1 MIRIAKT
8 LGILIALTSAP
19 AHGQWFATE
28 LDGGDAT
35 GVAAGDIVGRTAG
48 FNALLWTDPMT
59 PTPLHPPAA
68 TLSAAFGVHD
78 GQQVG
83 RALVGGA
90 NHAALWEGSPGS
102 WVDLHPGGAITS
114 IANAVFAGQQAGYA
128 VLAGVQHAGVW
139 SGTPESWVDM
149 NPLGATRSFAEG
161 VRDGRQV
168 GSAMF
173 GGIYH
178 AGIWSG
184 SALSWI
190 DIHPANATESVAYDL
205 DNGTPTGFIR
215 LGNKHACI
223 WLGVTSGYV
232 DMNPPGATESVAYG
246 ISGGSQA
253 GFAVVDDIT
262 TACVWQGSA
271 ATHRDLHPF
280 VDSRFNESAASDIY
294 KDFESGFTYVVGR
307 AWNAGE
313 AKAMLWTL
321 PPHEIEPSS
330 LTILRGSNAIG
341 NLASIRGSDNIRL
354 NVNPGVVLS
363 NSQSPV
369 ILEISGNSPNPVIA
383 HLKMSIEASANTS
396 NAQGQIELFDY
407 LQNQYETLS
416 TFLSTTFD
424 TTYEFI
430 PPNPARYVSPSGEIK
445 CRISYR
451 LVGPILSFPWTS
463 RLDWVHWRVVE

>member
-1 MIRIAKT
+1 MMRLART
-8 LGILIALTSAP
+8 LSALIALTSAT
-19 AHGQWFATE
+19 ARAQWFATE

-35 GVAAGDIVGRTAG
+35 GIVGGEIVGRTAT
-48 FNALLWTDPMT
+48 FNALLWTDPKS
-59 PTPLHPPAA
+59 PTPLHPKGA
-68 TLSAAFGVHD
+68 TLSAAFGVHG

-83 RALVGGA
+83 RALISGV
-90 NHAALWEGSPGS
+90 NHAALWAGSPES
-102 WVDLHPGGAITS
+102 WVDLHPTGATTS
-114 IANAVFAGQQAGYA
+114 IANAVYNGQQAGYA
-128 VLAGVQHAGVW
+128 VFAGVQHAGVW
-139 SGTPESWVDM
+139 SGTAESWVDL

-178 AGIWSG
+178 AGMWSG
-184 SALSWI
+184 SPLSWI

-205 DNGTPTGFIR
+205 DNEIATGFVR

-253 GFAVVDDIT
+253 GFAVIDSTT

-271 ATHRDLHPF
+271 ATRRDLHPF
-280 VDSRFNESAASDIY
+280 VDSRFNESVATDMY
-294 KDFESGFTYVVGR
+294 KDFDSGFTYVVGR

-321 PPHEIEPSS
+321 PPHEIEPASVAV
-330 LTILRGSNAIG
+330 LRGSNVVG
-341 NLASIRGSDNIRL
+341 NIESIRHSDNMRL

-369 ILEISGNSPNPVIA
+369 ILEVAGISPNPVIS

-396 NAQGQIELFDY
+396 NAQGKIELFDY
-407 LQNQYETLS
+407 SLNRYETLS
-416 TFLSTTFD
+416 TFQSTTFD

-430 PPNPARYVSPSGEIK
+430 PPNPGRFVSLSGEIK

-451 LVGPILSFPWTS
+451 LIGPILSFPWTS
-463 RLDWVHWRVVE
+463 RLDWVHWRIVE